1 MIYTTFAEVYDQLM
15 DQSLYQRWRDYVV
28 KRVKPSHQ
36 PLLELA
42 GGSGFLAVLLA
53 QSGYQVT
60 DFDLSEEMLTLAEEK
75 ADAAGVALTLLQ
87 GDMRDLETLPEFPI
101 VTCFDDSICYM
112 QNLDE
117 VQQVFT
123 QVASRLPTGGD
134 FLFDAHSLYQMDQ
147 VFPGYMYNYQTDDFA
162 FLWNSFIGEH
172 PHSIEHDLTFFMYDE
187 ALDAYKPLTETH
199 KERTYPLAD
208 YLRALQNAGFE
219 KIEVTA
225 DFGNKP
231 VGPESTRWFFHARKK

>member
-75 ADAAGVALTLLQ
+75 ADAAGMALTLLQ
-87 GDMRDLETLPEFPI
+87 GDMRDLQALPEFPI

-134 FLFDAHSLYQMDQ
+134 FLLMLTRFIKWIGFFRVICTTIKRMTLRSYGIVLLVSIHIALNMTSPFLCTTKPWMPISL
-147 VFPGYMYNYQTDDFA
+147 
-162 FLWNSFIGEH
+162 
-172 PHSIEHDLTFFMYDE
+172 
-187 ALDAYKPLTETH
+187 
-199 KERTYPLAD
+199 
-208 YLRALQNAGFE
+208 
-219 KIEVTA
+219 
-225 DFGNKP
+225 
-231 VGPESTRWFFHARKK
+231 